1 MLHLAGIKSLK
12 FASINNAVFNIVHTL
27 WSDCQGL
34 TLTPLLT
41 PTVDTTHCNVVF
53 IVCMKTS
60 QYMWQCDT
68 GSGDVQ
74 KSTIWGLRTIGGN
87 GDEIEISTVS
97 TTDCPVHGNVH
108 SSTDI
113 FREANTREGGY

>member
-1 MLHLAGIKSLK
+1 MY
-12 FASINNAVFNIVHTL
+12 VHTL
-27 WSDCQGL
+27 RSDCQGL
-34 TLTPLLT
+34 TLTPLL
-41 PTVDTTHCNVVF
+41 PSAVDTMHGNVVF

-74 KSTIWGLRTIGGN
+74 KSSIRDLRSGGGN
-87 GDEIEISTVS
+87 VDEVEISTVS
-97 TTDCPVHGNVH
+97 TTECPVHGNIH

-113 FREANTREGGY
+113 FREANTREGGH